1 MKCPFLTFC
10 FLSFY
15 QQAGN
20 DWNFSELFNF
30 FLQKMSEMLLFSQKF
45 TYFLTRR
52 RKYIAEISSKVVMAR
67 KKGPLDIFEFGR

>member
-1 MKCPFLTFC
+1 
-10 FLSFY
+10 
-15 QQAGN
+15 
-20 DWNFSELFNF
+20 
-30 FLQKMSEMLLFSQKF
+30 MSEMLLFSQKF